1 MPIRLG
7 LAGCGRLA
15 ERGWLPAIAR
25 VPEVRLAA
33 VADRERARCRALAP
47 TVPAFDDAAQL
58 VRGVELDAVIVATPA
73 ATHGDDAEAAAAAG
87 LPALV
92 EKPPSSQLGDA
103 HRLASLAPPPWI
115 GFNRRFDPRF
125 RRLRAAT
132 PTSGSL
138 ALALRF
144 DYRRT
149 SWAPHVADD
158 DALLDVGS
166 HLLDLARWLTGGEIR
181 RVRAAVISQAHASLE
196 LDLTRGRAAV
206 GCSTTARYRE
216 LAEVRNAKGT
226 PVGHAGR
233 GGRLDALRRR
243 LGREPQPLVVSLAAE
258 LEAFCAAVRGERA
271 PDLAAAADGVA
282 AMAAVEAARRSAA
295 EHGAWVEVGVE
306 PEPAPAQG

>member
-1 MPIRLG
+1 VSATIRLG

-33 VADRERARCRALAP
+33 VADREPARCRALAP
-47 TVPAFDDAAQL
+47 AVPAFADAAQL
-58 VRGVELDAVIVATPA
+58 VREVELDALIVATPPA
-73 ATHGDDAEAAAAAG
+73 AHGDDAEAAAAAG

-92 EKPPSSQLGDA
+92 EKPPSSQPEDA
-103 HRLASLAPPPWI
+103 RRLAALTPPPWI
-115 GFNRRFDPRF
+115 GFNRRFDPRY

-132 PTSGSL
+132 PTSGRL

-149 SWAPHVADD
+149 SWAPHAADD

-166 HLLDLARWLTGGEIR
+166 HLLDLARWLSGGEIR
-181 RVRAAVISQAHASLE
+181 RVRARGISLEHASLE
-196 LDLTRGRAAV
+196 LDLTRARAVVA
-206 GCSTTARYRE
+206 CSTAASYRE
-216 LAEVRNAKGT
+216 LAEVRDARGML
-226 PVGHAGR
+226 VGRAAR

-243 LGREPQPLVVSLAAE
+243 LAREPQPLVVSLAAE

-295 EHGAWVEVGVE
+295 EHGAWVETEVE
-306 PEPAPAQG
+306 PAQG